1 MHHLHNTDEQWSRVK
16 ATAEQT
22 AEKSHPS
29 ARESIDES
37 LPYQICSRCHTQNPE
52 FAEFCKHCG
61 SPLKGENDQHSDA
74 QQHAPYSEYQPFRN
88 TSYSSHNVDPNE
100 VINEVRAQDL
110 SAFVGTKS
118 DFYLPRFR
126 RMARDGSS
134 ASWNWAAFF
143 FGPLWLLYRKMYGLG
158 TVVMILEILQTAVMV
173 IAYKALGLVMTDEMT
188 SAEFYALVESA
199 LSNPSNLYFRLSI
212 SLFSVIMLVISIL
225 IAVFGN
231 RLYRDHCQR
240 TIKRACENTPDLTP
254 GELSSFG
261 GVSIAVTIIGYIA
274 QYFITQ
280 ILVIFI

>member
-16 ATAEQT
+16 ATAEQ
-22 AEKSHPS
+22 SHPS
-29 ARESIDES
+29 ACEATKEAIH
-37 LPYQICSRCHTQNPE
+37 YQICTHCHTQNPE

-61 SPLKGENDQHSDA
+61 SPLKGENDQYSDA

-100 VINEVRAQDL
+100 VIDEVRAQDL

-158 TVVMILEILQTAVMV
+158 VIVIILEILQTAVME

-188 SAEFYALVESA
+188 SAEFYVLTESA
-199 LSNPSNLYFRLSI
+199 LSNPSNLYLFLSI
-212 SLFSVIMLVISIL
+212 FLFSAIMLVISIV

-240 TIKRACENTPDLTP
+240 AIKRAREKTPDLTA
-254 GELSSFG
+254 GELSSIG